1 MASGFTL
8 AIPYDQLLLLVM
20 ALFMFVGATRG
31 WYREF
36 ISTAVLISLT
46 VFLLKPELAAP
57 VVRYTAG
64 FSRIVVAF
72 LRSGFSL
79 DLGRLADSVDQVTLP
94 FDASNPYMLFVVSL
108 VLFVLL
114 SYTTGGARSV
124 SALSRLLGGLLG
136 LFNGF
141 LVVSLF
147 KEYVVKYFQKS
158 LPEIAAASVSPDVA
172 VSVSGL
178 PTGSLL
184 TGGGS
189 TLVVVLLALIA
200 GVLLTSTVTGRP
212 IGKR

>member
-1 MASGFTL
+1 MGTGFTL
-8 AIPYDQLLLLVM
+8 AIPYDQVLLLVM
-20 ALFMFVGATRG
+20 ALFMFIGATRG

-36 ISTAVLISLT
+36 ISTAVLVSLT
-46 VFLLKPELAAP
+46 VFLLRPELATP
-57 VVRYTAG
+57 VVRYIAG
-64 FSRIVVAF
+64 FLRIAVAF

-79 DLGRLADSVDQVTLP
+79 DLGRLADAVDQVKLP
-94 FDASNPYMLFVVSL
+94 FDVSNPYMLFIAAL
-108 VLFVLL
+108 VIFVLL
-114 SYTTGGARSV
+114 SYATAGAKSV

-158 LPEIAAASVSPDVA
+158 SPLLAASSSPPEVA

-178 PTGSLL
+178 PTGSLF
-184 TGGGS
+184 TGNGS
-189 TLVVVLLALIA
+189 TLVVVLLALIV